1 MEKEK
6 EKVDVKEEEKVDEKE
21 ENYLWVGHQQQKC
34 HILLHR
40 GHSNMWPELSIMVT
54 TIKMVLVLYHLSR
67 WLRQFYLGQD
77 RVWSQ

>member
-40 GHSNMWPELSIMVT
+40 GHSNM
-54 TIKMVLVLYHLSR
+54 
-67 WLRQFYLGQD
+67 
-77 RVWSQ
+77 